1 MSLKV
6 TFELADAD
14 LDHFRRVMRQA
25 RESAKHMGTEEVLVA
40 AEGLLVRVG
49 PAELPEFIRD
59 RLSRIKT
66 LTDMVR
72 DAEWNLPDA
81 DQRRVVNAL
90 AYFCQPDDLIPDDVP
105 GLGFLDDAIMVELVV
120 RELRHEIEAYQD
132 FCAFRANEDARG
144 AHGDDPVTR
153 EEWLTA
159 RRKALQSRMRN
170 RRKRERERRSSS
182 RSSGSGRSPFS
193 LF

>member
-14 LDHFRRVMRQA
+14 LEHFRRVMREA
-25 RESAKHMGTEEVLVA
+25 RAVAKDRGAEEVLGS
-40 AEGLLVRVG
+40 AEALLGRIKGVD
-49 PAELPEFIRD
+49 LPEFIRE
-59 RLSRIKT
+59 RLDQIRT
-66 LTDMVR
+66 LVDMVR
-72 DAEWNLPDA
+72 DTEWKLPEPESG
-81 DQRRVVNAL
+81 RVLNSL
-90 AYFCQPDDLIPDDVP
+90 AYFSEPEDLIPDDVP

-120 RELRHEIEAYQD
+120 RELRHEIDAYQD
-132 FCAFRANEDARG
+132 FCAFRGTREGRDDDA
-144 AHGDDPVTR
+144 VTR

-170 RRKRERERRSSS
+170 RRKRERERR
-182 RSSGSGRSPFS
+182 RGSNGGAKGRSPFS

>member
-14 LDHFRRVMRQA
+14 LEHFRRVMREA
-25 RESAKHMGTEEVLVA
+25 RAVAKDRGAEEVLAA
-40 AEGLLVRVG
+40 AEGLLSRIKGVDI
-49 PAELPEFIRD
+49 PEFIRERLD
-59 RLSRIKT
+59 RIRT
-66 LTDMVR
+66 LVDMVR
-72 DAEWNLPDA
+72 DAEWKLPEPETT
-81 DQRRVVNAL
+81 RVLNSL
-90 AYFCQPDDLIPDDVP
+90 AYFSEPDDLIPDDVP

-120 RELRHEIEAYQD
+120 RELRHEIDAYQD
-132 FCAFRANEDARG
+132 FCAFRATRDDRKEDA
-144 AHGDDPVTR
+144 VTR

-170 RRKRERERRSSS
+170 RRKRERERR
-182 RSSGSGRSPFS
+182 RGGGGGKGRSPFS